1 MLNIFQ
7 VGDHI
12 FAHTTTVLV
21 VFMLIIYAFNNCRS
35 KQWYF
40 RRAALLCPAKS
51 AWSKLLASNEDVA
64 FTLMSGF
71 NFRAFD
77 SVCGVLHT
85 NMDVERERNRARR
98 ASVTS
103 LVDYTWVY
111 VGSTASQT

>member
-7 VGDHI
+7 VGDHM

-21 VFMLIIYAFNNCRS
+21 VFMLIIYALNNCRS
-35 KQWYF
+35 KQSYF
-40 RRAALLCPAKS
+40 RRAALHCPAKS

-64 FTLMSGF
+64 FTLMSV
-71 NFRAFD
+71 FRAFD

-85 NMDVERERNRARR
+85 HMDVERERYRARR